1 MSKNNTAK
9 PVDAIVS
16 QLVEMSGETSTF
28 LKKKGEVYTAAA
40 LSMAEEGID
49 LTTLAERMKAA
60 KGSDWPKDEK
70 GEFVGMKKA
79 RDSQY
84 GKALNRFLVWF
95 NPSFKKDKDG
105 VPLVDDNGE
114 LVKIDKSKGPQDKNK
129 SKDKSKDKSKGKD
142 KNTEP
147 GDVTTLSGYELQELG
162 LREAF
167 KALDKMR
174 AEVKPQ
180 SRAGKELKKALD
192 GLTLAATLLEVKL

>member
-1 MSKNNTAK
+1 MPKTTVK

-16 QLVEMSGETSTF
+16 KLVEMSDETSTF

-95 NPSFKKDKDG
+95 NPSYKKDADG
-105 VPLVDDNGE
+105 VPLVDDNGD
-114 LVKIDKSKGPQDKNK
+114 LIKIDKSKGPQDKNK
-129 SKDKSKDKSKGKD
+129 SKGDKSKGDKSKDKE
-142 KNTEP
+142 N
-147 GDVTTLSGYELQELG
+147 GDVTTLTGAEVQELG

>member
-1 MSKNNTAK
+1 MSKNTVK
-9 PVDAIVS
+9 PVDTIVS

-28 LKKKGEVYTAAA
+28 LKKKGEVYTAVA
-40 LSMAEEGID
+40 LTMAEEGID

-95 NPSFKKDKDG
+95 NPSYKKDADG
-105 VPLVDDNGE
+105 VPLVDDNGD
-114 LVKIDKSKGPQDKNK
+114 LIKIDKSKGPQDKNK
-129 SKDKSKDKSKGKD
+129 SKGDKSKDKSKD
-142 KNTEP
+142 KEN
-147 GDVTTLSGYELQELG
+147 GDVTTLTGAEVQELG

>member
-1 MSKNNTAK
+1 MSKTTVK

-28 LKKKGEVYTAAA
+28 LKKKGEVYTAVA
-40 LSMAEEGID
+40 LTMAEEGID

-95 NPSFKKDKDG
+95 NPSYKKDADG
-105 VPLVDDNGE
+105 VPLVDDNGN
-114 LVKIDKSKGPQDKNK
+114 LIKIDKSKGPQDKNK
-129 SKDKSKDKSKGKD
+129 SKGDKSKDKSKD
-142 KNTEP
+142 KEN
-147 GDVTTLSGYELQELG
+147 GDVTTLTGAEVQELG

>member
-1 MSKNNTAK
+1 
-9 PVDAIVS
+9 
-16 QLVEMSGETSTF
+16 
-28 LKKKGEVYTAAA
+28 
-40 LSMAEEGID
+40 
-49 LTTLAERMKAA
+49 MKAA

-95 NPSFKKDKDG
+95 NPSYKKDADG
-105 VPLVDDNGE
+105 VPLVDDNGD
-114 LVKIDKSKGPQDKNK
+114 LIKIDKSKGPQDKNK
-129 SKDKSKDKSKGKD
+129 SKGDKSKGDKSKDKE
-142 KNTEP
+142 N
-147 GDVTTLSGYELQELG
+147 GDVTTLTGAEVQELG

>member
-1 MSKNNTAK
+1 MPKTTVK

-95 NPSFKKDKDG
+95 NPSYKKDADG
-105 VPLVDDNGE
+105 VPLVDDNGD
-114 LVKIDKSKGPQDKNK
+114 LIKIDKSKGPQDKNK
-129 SKDKSKDKSKGKD
+129 SKGDKSKGDKSKDKE
-142 KNTEP
+142 N
-147 GDVTTLSGYELQELG
+147 GDVTTLTGAEVQELG